1 MMKKIYNILAA
12 GAIALMTLNSC
23 DDPYAAYEET
33 KGEGQLSTKDF
44 VLSVVKE
51 EGTRAVADVNDF
63 TVKVVNVVNGSEKS
77 WKYSEMPGVI
87 TLTIGNY
94 RVEAFNETPQDAAW
108 DAPYYYK
115 DTTITIQ
122 KDKMESL
129 GALMCGL
136 CNVKVSVR
144 YDQKLRALLGN
155 DAVVKAF
162 LENNPSKSLDYTLER
177 VDAETAGYFKYV
189 EGSKTMVLEF
199 SGSVKGSKVNTYRVN
214 TEVNPGEHHIVT
226 FGLKDTPGIPG
237 ENGYIEGSGMS
248 INTTVT
254 VVKVNNNINP
264 GNDNVDP
271 FESLELSNDKVSI
284 KAEGGEAQI
293 TVSAK
298 GSNGWFITGVPEW
311 LKVTPTT
318 GIAGTESAEIT
329 KVVIT
334 AEENVEKESREATIN
349 VRMARMTKTVTITQA
364 GAGGSEPD
372 PGPGG
377 DDLPTITSD
386 NVNLNGV
393 LVLKIDEED
402 GEIHYDKEVSL
413 LISTPLGLEH
423 IYVDIVSNT
432 LTASVLEG
440 AGLAKS
446 FDCANPIVQIEGEP
460 EPRNLEKALS
470 GLKLPAG
477 SGIIGTSE
485 QKFDITEFVPLLG
498 AYGASE
504 NSFDLRVVD
513 QSGNEVTASLK
524 INVIE

>member
-51 EGTRAVADVNDF
+51 EGTRAVTDVNDF

-136 CNVKVSVR
+136 CNMKVSVR

-284 KAEGGEAQI
+284 KADGGEAQI

-364 GAGGSEPD
+364 GVGGSEPD
-372 PGPGG
+372 PGLGG
-377 DDLPTITSD
+377 DDLPTITSTTVLLNTPID
-386 NVNLNGV
+386 ITNVAQGTQFTVDMTAPKGFKNIFV
-393 LVLKIDEED
+393 VIDSETMSESD
-402 GEIHYDKEVSL
+402 LEVMGLAQSFDLAHPGDLGE
-413 LISTPLGLEH
+413 GLESLGFP
-423 IYVDIVSNT
+423 YGD
-432 LTASVLEG
+432 AVLG
-440 AGLAKS
+440 
-446 FDCANPIVQIEGEP
+446 Q
-460 EPRNLEKALS
+460 
-470 GLKLPAG
+470 
-477 SGIIGTSE
+477 
-485 QKFDITEFVPLLG
+485 TETGFNISDFVPLIPALG
-498 AYGASE
+498 NGRST
-504 NSFDLRVVD
+504 FKITVVD
-513 QSGNEVTASLK
+513 NEEQQVSADLIMVVNK
-524 INVIE
+524 NK